1 VFGWPIGQ
9 NQDIQFPI
17 AKAYASVRAAELM
30 VREALRLYEAGQN
43 PRAEANMAKM
53 LAADA
58 SFEAANACIQT
69 HGGFGPSGVKRGK
82 RGQTRKSAQNGVID
96 SFNRI
101 EGERARTR
109 RSHFRMAKCMRPTN
123 YASLRSYSATNLSNS
138 SSWSG
143 GVAAS
148 DRTPWTR

>member
-1 VFGWPIGQ
+1 VFFDDLKMCSAGQ
-9 NQDIQFPI
+9 SARTRTSSSRSP
-17 AKAYASVRAAELM
+17 YASVRAAELM
-30 VREALRLYEAGQN
+30 VREALRL
-43 PRAEANMAKM
+43 EANMAKM

-101 EGERARTR
+101 DGERARTR